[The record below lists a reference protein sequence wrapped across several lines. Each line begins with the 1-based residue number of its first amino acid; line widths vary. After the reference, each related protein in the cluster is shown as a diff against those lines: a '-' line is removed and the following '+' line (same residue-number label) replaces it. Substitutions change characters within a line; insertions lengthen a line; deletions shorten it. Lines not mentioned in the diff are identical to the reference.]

1 MKRNLFLL
9 SAVVGLLLT
18 ACEKNEF
25 GASVLSNQ
33 TVSASLPDLEGKTRT
48 VLNGLQ
54 VVWSSG
60 DKISVFAQNGT
71 DITNN
76 LGTIKTGVGTTSA
89 TFNVVLEGTTKL
101 AASYP
106 YMSSVAYDGNV
117 ISMTLPDSYTY
128 SENGISGAPM
138 AALINDQSSSI
149 AFKNAGALM
158 GITVNNIPAGYN
170 QAILKSNGT
179 EAITGDCEIEFDSEG
194 KPTIKA
200 TEAATGKIITI
211 NFEESSA
218 ATNKTFYFPIP
229 VNNYTELQI
238 SISNGS
244 DDIVLKTK
252 GLNAERSKRYKS
264 TLTLDV
270 VSGETPVEVVGTAE
284 ATEKLQSSNSVS
296 VTIPNTE
303 ENPTISLPEATE
315 NNPVSLSFESIPE
328 GKTVTINATTEDANV
343 AETVSISAS
352 SDDNSNNEFDIQLP
366 KSTVTLNAN
375 GETATYNKVT
385 AHTSANTLIVG
396 NGVTVNTLLI
406 KGGNVRVY
414 GIIEHIERL
423 EENIDEQT
431 IIFLEEGAEI
441 PELTDN
447 KFLVIKDE
455 AKWDGES
462 YYAPAYDEESKTYFI
477 KNAYHLAWIANI
489 VNSGNSLTGYTVS
502 LENDID
508 LNNKNWTPIGFN
520 SKDEAGNEPYF
531 SGTFNGNEYTINNL
545 KIDLKDK
552 GGVGLFGVVYNATF
566 KNFTLN
572 NIDIKSVESEDDP
585 VNSSGAEGK
594 ANYIVGGHMG
604 AIVGYDTQ
612 AGTLNFENVHLTG
625 LIKIEG
631 ETRAAQGQRIGGI
644 IGGRSSSTVTFQNVT
659 IKGDTGS
666 YIKGYCSTAG
676 ISGQFQGAATYENVH
691 TDIDVYA
698 VTFGAGGIAG
708 IARHGSTFT
717 NCSSAGNIT
726 LDASKTQLSSYS
738 ANYPYRVGGIAG
750 CWSEGGKTGV
760 LTLTDCSYTGTLT
773 SIDKDGKTPEVF
785 DYAGYVGR
793 GYGLNSCQG
802 STVTIDDIDYVQA
815 FDEAANSGIYNVDGV
830 LTINSVANFKVF
842 ASKVNSGI
850 TFAGKNVALGA
861 DIDLKN
867 EEWTP
872 IGTEANHFKGT
883 FEGNNKV
890 IKNLKITVT
899 EAKEGK
905 AYIGLFGYAEDV
917 TIQDVIF
924 ENVDLNV
931 ACLDIDHSQG
941 HIGAV
946 AGSLEG
952 TCLIEN
958 VTVRGNIKVEA
969 TTTAN
974 GASRVAVVAG
984 GNSYGNVT
992 MKNVHVQANE
1002 GSYLKANNNV
1012 GALAGQLQG
1021 VSVFENCSSNIDVT
1035 GTKFFAG
1042 GIIGLA
1048 AGDQTFT
1055 NCSTTGNIT
1064 ITAGREGKIHDHY
1077 RVGGIAGGWADGA
1090 KNVCTLTS
1098 CSYTGTLSGTN
1109 ADGSVAEAF
1118 DYAGYVG
1125 RGYTLNNCKGSKVV
1139 IDGVEYVQAYN
1150 TANEAGIYY
1159 VNGKLTV
1166 STEQELRTAIA
1177 TSNEITLDADIVL
1190 SNYIEIRDVNVVI
1203 NLNNHTITHPSTST
1217 ASYKDVFEVY
1227 GNAELTI
1234 NGEGSVIAEDGYSV
1248 YAAGDSK
1255 VYLNGGY
1262 YFSPVSAVDAR
1273 KNAVVTINGGEFKVD
1288 GTGNSDGDYGQQYTL
1303 NLRDKKDSYISE
1315 LSNII
1320 VKGGKFYKYN
1330 PAESHSEPEVTN
1342 FVAEGYSSVK
1352 EGDYYIVS
1360 KN

>member
-179 EAITGDCEIEFDSEG
+179 EAITGDCEIVFDSEG

-508 LNNKNWTPIGFN
+508 LNNKNWTPIG
-520 SKDEAGNEPYF
+520 
-531 SGTFNGNEYTINNL
+531 
-545 KIDLKDK
+545 
-552 GGVGLFGVVYNATF
+552 
-566 KNFTLN
+566 
-572 NIDIKSVESEDDP
+572 
-585 VNSSGAEGK
+585 
-594 ANYIVGGHMG
+594 
-604 AIVGYDTQ
+604 
-612 AGTLNFENVHLTG
+612 
-625 LIKIEG
+625 
-631 ETRAAQGQRIGGI
+631 
-644 IGGRSSSTVTFQNVT
+644 
-659 IKGDTGS
+659 
-666 YIKGYCSTAG
+666 
-676 ISGQFQGAATYENVH
+676 
-691 TDIDVYA
+691 
-698 VTFGAGGIAG
+698 
-708 IARHGSTFT
+708 
-717 NCSSAGNIT
+717 
-726 LDASKTQLSSYS
+726 
-738 ANYPYRVGGIAG
+738 
-750 CWSEGGKTGV
+750 
-760 LTLTDCSYTGTLT
+760 
-773 SIDKDGKTPEVF
+773 
-785 DYAGYVGR
+785 
-793 GYGLNSCQG
+793 
-802 STVTIDDIDYVQA
+802 
-815 FDEAANSGIYNVDGV
+815 
-830 LTINSVANFKVF
+830 
-842 ASKVNSGI
+842 
-850 TFAGKNVALGA
+850 
-861 DIDLKN
+861 
-867 EEWTP
+867 
-872 IGTEANHFKGT
+872 TEANHFKGT

-1048 AGDQTFT
+1048 AGNQTFT

-1098 CSYTGTLSGTN
+1098 CLYTGTLSGTN

-1125 RGYTLNNCKGSKVV
+1125 RGYTLNGCAGSKVV
-1139 IDGVEYVQAYN
+1139 IDGVEYVQAFDEA
-1150 TANEAGIYY
+1150 ANSGIYY
-1159 VNGKLTV
+1159 VDGVLTINSVANFKVFASKVNSGITFAGKNVVLGADIDLKNEEWTPIGTETNNFEGNFDGKNKVVKNLKITTHASITDAYGTWAYAGLFGVTCGAENQCNSIKNLVIENINISNDGDIVAAAVAYPYYTDIENITIKGDINIKGGNYTAGILGYTRRCVNAKDLTIEGNEGSSIEGNSTVGGVISDIQMNGGLTANYSNFRASGLKITAKSNVGGISGIICKQTLDGATVNDIEIISESSTRGTISGALGGESTIKNISVTNVTGATNIVGAMYETGADVVQNGDVFYSKVSVTV
-1166 STEQELRTAIA
+1166 STEQELSTAIA
-1177 TSNEITLDADIVL
+1177 TSDEITLGADITL
-1190 SNYIEIRDVNVVI
+1190 SNYIEIRNVNVVI
-1203 NLNNHTITHPSTST
+1203 NLNNHTITHPSTSS
-1217 ASYKDVFEVY
+1217 ASYKDVFEVL

-1273 KNAVVTINGGEFKVD
+1273 KNAIVTINGGEFKVD

-1342 FVAEGYSSVK
+1342 FVAEGYSSAQ

>member
-18 ACEKNEF
+18 ACDKNEF

-71 DITNN
+71 VITNN

-89 TFNVVLEGTTKL
+89 SFNVVLEGTTKL

-179 EAITGDCEIEFDSEG
+179 EAITGDCEIAFDSEG

-244 DDIVLKTK
+244 DEIVLKTK

-270 VSGETPVEVVGTAE
+270 VSGETPVEAVGTAE

-328 GKTVTINATTEDANV
+328 GKTVTINATTEDVNV

-414 GIIEHIERL
+414 GIIEYIERL

-585 VNSSGAEGK
+585 ANSSGAEGK

-604 AIVGYDTQ
+604 AIVGYDTKT
-612 AGTLNFENVHLTG
+612 GILNFENVHLTG

-676 ISGQFQGAATYENVH
+676 ISGQLQGAATYENVH

-802 STVTIDDIDYVQA
+802 STVTIDDINYVQA
-815 FDEAANSGIYNVDGV
+815 FDEAANSGIYYVDGV

-850 TFAGKNVALGA
+850 TFAGKNVVLGA

-872 IGTEANHFKGT
+872 IGTETNN
-883 FEGNNKV
+883 FEGNFDGKNKV
-890 IKNLKITVT
+890 VKNLKITT
-899 EAKEGK
+899 HASITD
-905 AYIGLFGYAEDV
+905 AYGTWAYAGLFGVTCGAENQCNS
-917 TIQDVIF
+917 IKNLVI
-924 ENVDLNV
+924 ENINISNNGDIV
-931 ACLDIDHSQG
+931 AA
-941 HIGAV
+941 AV
-946 AGSLEG
+946 AYPYY
-952 TCLIEN
+952 TDIEN
-958 VTVRGNIKVEA
+958 ITIKGDINIK
-969 TTTAN
+969 
-974 GASRVAVVAG
+974 G
-984 GNSYGNVT
+984 GNYTAGILGYTRRCVNAKDLT
-992 MKNVHVQANE
+992 IEGNE
-1002 GSYLKANNNV
+1002 GSSIEGNSTVGGVISDIQMNGGLTANYSNFRASGLK
-1012 GALAGQLQG
+1012 
-1021 VSVFENCSSNIDVT
+1021 
-1035 GTKFFAG
+1035 
-1042 GIIGLA
+1042 
-1048 AGDQTFT
+1048 
-1055 NCSTTGNIT
+1055 
-1064 ITAGREGKIHDHY
+1064 ITAKSN
-1077 RVGGIAGGWADGA
+1077 VGGISGIICEQTLDGA
-1090 KNVCTLTS
+1090 TVNDIEIISESSTRGTISGALGGESTIKNISVTNV
-1098 CSYTGTLSGTN
+1098 TGATN
-1109 ADGSVAEAF
+1109 IVGAMYETGADVVQNGDVF
-1118 DYAGYVG
+1118 Y
-1125 RGYTLNNCKGSKVV
+1125 SKVCV
-1139 IDGVEYVQAYN
+1139 
-1150 TANEAGIYY
+1150 
-1159 VNGKLTV
+1159 TV

-1177 TSNEITLDADIVL
+1177 TSDEITLGADITL

-1203 NLNNHTITHPSTST
+1203 NLNDHTITHPSTSS
-1217 ASYKDVFEVY
+1217 AGYKDVFEVY
-1227 GNAELTI
+1227 GTGVLTI
-1234 NGEGSVIAEDGYSV
+1234 NGEGKVIAEDGYSI
-1248 YAAGDSK
+1248 YAAGNSK

-1288 GTGNSDGDYGQQYTL
+1288 GTDNSDGDYGQKYTL
-1303 NLRDKKDSYISE
+1303 NLRDKKDSYISD